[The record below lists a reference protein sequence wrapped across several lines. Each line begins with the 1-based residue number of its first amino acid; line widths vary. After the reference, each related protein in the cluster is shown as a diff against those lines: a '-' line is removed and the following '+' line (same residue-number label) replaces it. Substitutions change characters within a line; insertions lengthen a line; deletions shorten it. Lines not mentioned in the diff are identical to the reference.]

1 MELGSTVL
9 YRGRFF
15 VLVGVDPMNV
25 AKRRAYLRNPVSG
38 EVVGVPFAEVDEG
51 PEPSGLRPDA

>member
-9 YRGRFF
+9 YRDRPF

-25 AKRRAYLRNPVSG
+25 ANRSAYLHDPVSG
-38 EVVGVPFAEVDEG
+38 EVVEVPFAEVTEG
-51 PEPSGLRPDA
+51 PEPSGLPPDA